1 LKEFEREERERT
13 NIQKLKVGFNQVFG
27 YYIEVPKGQ
36 VKNVPDYYIR
46 KQTLVNSERYITQK
60 LKEFEEKIMSA
71 REKVEFLEK
80 ALFDELTKMILKYV
94 NDIKK
99 TAEKIAELDVLSTFA
114 YVSQLYGYVKPEFD
128 DEKFIVKEA
137 RHAVVERYVSNFVP
151 NDIYM
156 DSLRRMYIITGPN
169 MSGKSTYIRQ
179 VGLIA
184 VMAQIGCFVPAKSAK
199 LPIFDRIFTR
209 MGARDDISTGKSTF
223 LVEMSEVALI
233 LSKATKDSLV
243 LLDEVGRG
251 TSTFD
256 GISIAWAMSEYIYNE
271 IKCKTIFA
279 THFTELTELSDVY
292 DGIKNLTIEVEET
305 NDGIVFLHKVVDGV
319 ADRSYG
325 IEVAKIAGVP
335 DGVVERA
342 KEILEVITKKSE
354 LEKKVRVLKE
364 GQLRQIKSRKKV
376 VEGQL
381 TIFEVKNGEF

>member
-71 REKVEFLEK
+71 REKVEILEK